1 MSKDATPRSSK
12 RINRVYNL
20 FFGKAEKTEEESAF
34 VAETQFKPF
43 NPDDLY
49 QKAGSHDIYK
59 DMLKDDQ
66 VSVAVQL
73 KKDLVLG
80 SGFNIVSKEEGQ
92 EDIVKDLEQAFGDDQ
107 SVSLVE
113 QLEEV
118 LSAYEFGFSLTEKIF
133 RTRDDGSLTLKILKT
148 RDPDTWLIHTDKHG
162 NIKKYEQQG
171 VSQNLDIKIETLI
184 HYINNRKFQNAYGR
198 SDLRAAYYAYFT
210 KRHIIRFYSIFLEKA
225 ASPTPVGRYKK
236 NTPDAT
242 VQSIF
247 DIIKKFQARTAM
259 MIPED
264 VQVEFLES
272 KSNGE
277 AYIKGINIFNMFIGR
292 SMFIPDLIGIQ
303 GSDTEGGAR
312 SLGTDQI
319 KIFMNHIKKRRT
331 VLENLV
337 NSHLIKPIVVF
348 NHGFIDNMPKFVL
361 KPVSDEEAMGFA
373 KIFIEA
379 VKGKLYKPSEA
390 EINHLRDIIKFPQG
404 EVEFAAAPSAPA
416 PPPTPP
422 PTGTK
427 LAEDDD
433 EIEEEETEV
442 SVLGSGHEEENKAF
456 KKLVSSYS
464 KKDLDKL
471 FDLYYQ
477 KKVNF
482 QTSVFAPTEGDFGD
496 KVNFQAIS
504 NKMEE
509 NKDNIV
515 EQSKPIIDTIFADL
529 ADQIE
534 RKKIIQNDRPDKI
547 EEIKLRNLKKFRLV
561 LKENFKRLFNDAQTL
576 ADNELNRSDFQA
588 PILTEEFLKFLDT
601 ETFKFIGDWEFNV
614 TRQAKDGMIS
624 AIKDGK
630 PLSSVI
636 DLLDTEVK
644 KSSLVS
650 LERFARTKG
659 TEVLNKGR
667 LATFDKSGIVTG
679 YQYSAVLDDR
689 TTTICAGLHNKQF
702 RKGTEPIP
710 PLHFNCR
717 SVLIPITRFE
727 KLNPDTTVGGTVKT
741 RRGDDIKVPR
751 KNIEVFID
759 QFKGKGFPK
768 R

>member
-1 MSKDATPRSSK
+1 MAKEATPRSSG
-12 RINRVYNL
+12 RISRVYNL
-20 FFGKAEKTEEESAF
+20 FLGKSEKTEEESAF

-92 EDIVKDLEQAFGDDQ
+92 EEIVKDLEQAFGDDQ

-133 RTRDDGSLTLKILKT
+133 KVRDDGSLTLKILKT

-225 ASPTPVGRYKK
+225 ASPTPVGRYEK
-236 NTPDAT
+236 NTPDPI
-242 VQSIF
+242 VEKIF
-247 DIIKKFQARTAM
+247 NIIKKFQSRTAM
-259 MIPED
+259 MIPKTVE
-264 VQVEFLES
+264 VEFLES

-331 VLENLV
+331 VLESLV
-337 NSHLIKPIVVF
+337 NGHLVKPIVVF
-348 NHGFIDNMPKFVL
+348 NHGFVDNMPKFVL
-361 KPVSDEEAMGFA
+361 KPISDEEALGFA
-373 KIFIEA
+373 KLFIEA

-404 EVEFAAAPSAPA
+404 DVEFAAAPAAPV
-416 PPPTPP
+416 PPTPP
-422 PTGTK
+422 PATG
-427 LAEDDD
+427 EEPEGNED

-442 SVLGSGHEEENKAF
+442 SVLNSDDEEKNKAF
-456 KKLVSSYS
+456 NTVLNSHTKKELT
-464 KKDLDKL
+464 KL
-471 FDLYYQ
+471 IDLYYQ
-477 KKVNF
+477 KKVDF

-515 EQSKPIIDTIFADL
+515 EQSKPIIDVIFADL

-561 LKENFKRLFNDAQTL
+561 LKENFKRLFNDAQNL

-614 TRQAKDGMIS
+614 TRQAKDAMI
-624 AIKDGK
+624 
-630 PLSSVI
+630 
-636 DLLDTEVK
+636 
-644 KSSLVS
+644 
-650 LERFARTKG
+650 
-659 TEVLNKGR
+659 
-667 LATFDKSGIVTG
+667 
-679 YQYSAVLDDR
+679 
-689 TTTICAGLHNKQF
+689 
-702 RKGTEPIP
+702 
-710 PLHFNCR
+710 
-717 SVLIPITRFE
+717 
-727 KLNPDTTVGGTVKT
+727 
-741 RRGDDIKVPR
+741 
-751 KNIEVFID
+751 
-759 QFKGKGFPK
+759 
-768 R
+768 